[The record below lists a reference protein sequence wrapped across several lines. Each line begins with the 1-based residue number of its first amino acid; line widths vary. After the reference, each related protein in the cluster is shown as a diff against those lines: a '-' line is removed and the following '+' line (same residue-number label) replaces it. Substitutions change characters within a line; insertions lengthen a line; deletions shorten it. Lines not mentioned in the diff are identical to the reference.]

1 MFRSPRRVR
10 GGGRVSALCG
20 EPLGRVPGG
29 RDEEVLPQRGH
40 GNGKA
45 APPPVPGLA
54 WAAEEH
60 GENGAPRPA
69 ERGDLALGF
78 ASRGALQCGGLWPPA
93 SRSRS
98 PPGTSRPG
106 SRPSP
111 APVSPIGSC
120 SEPGPPLAAP
130 VSLSVKHGRLDR
142 ASGSER
148 APSGSRGLQRDRQ
161 GTRTVPE
168 EGARGVAVLTDR
180 LQGALQVPPVSR

>member
-1 MFRSPRRVR
+1 MEAGARRPSVVSPRGGSRVAAMRRCCLR
-10 GGGRVSALCG
+10 GGTGMAKR
-20 EPLGRVPGG
+20 P
-29 RDEEVLPQRGH
+29 
-40 GNGKA
+40 
-45 APPPVPGLA
+45 PPPVPGPA

-130 VSLSVKHGRLDR
+130 VSLSVKQGRLDR
-142 ASGSER
+142 AR
-148 APSGSRGLQRDRQ
+148 TPSGSRGLQRDWQ

-180 LQGALQVPPVSR
+180 LQGALRVPPVSR